1 MRPPISRARSWAARS
16 ACSLAL
22 CATVLT
28 ALPSSVPAAAEAEP
42 PVAGAAGAPAP
53 GAAGAAAAGPFSVSA
68 ARAAL
73 VRLLPRHAGQFELAL
88 VPRTDT
94 GDRFSVSGTT
104 GRIVVTG
111 TTPAVLLRGVHW
123 YLSYTAG
130 VDLGS
135 PGDSLA
141 ALPARLPGPGGT
153 VTRSASVPHRF
164 ALNDTD
170 DGYSGA
176 YRDWAA
182 YERQIDLLALHGVN
196 EVFVQMGAE
205 AAYHAAFQEFGYTS
219 AELRA
224 WIPGP
229 AHQPWWLMQNMSA
242 FGGPMTEQLIARR
255 AELGK
260 RIVDRLREL
269 GMTAVLPGYFGTVPP
284 GFTERNPLGRVV
296 PQGRWIGFTRPDW
309 LDPRGG
315 LFPRVASAFYRH
327 QARLLGTTTMYKM
340 DLLHEGGNAGDV
352 PVGEAAARVMATLD
366 EARPGA
372 TWVLLGWQRN
382 PKAELLAGVDTSRLL
397 VVDGLSDRY
406 DNLDRESSWPG
417 TPYAFGT
424 IPNFGGH
431 TTIGANTSVWTE
443 RFEAWRTKPGSALKG
458 IAFLPEATS
467 ANPVTFTLFTELAW
481 RDAPVDHADWFARY
495 AARRYGAA
503 DPHAAKAWEWLRKG
517 PYGTA
522 SNGWSESQDSLFT
535 ARPSLTV
542 RTSASWGPK
551 EMRYEA
557 ATVEQALTE
566 LLQVAPAVRSTDAYR
581 FDLVDIARQALTN
594 RSRVMLPAIKAAY
607 EAKDLAGFRAR
618 AAEWRRSMALL
629 DEVLATDRRFLL
641 GPWLEGARSWGRSDA
656 ERATLEFDARSLIT
670 TWGHRAG
677 SEAGLHDYANRE
689 WSGLVSGFYAP
700 RWSAYLDSLETAL
713 VTGGAPAAIDWFAWE
728 NAWNLRRESYPVTPK
743 GDPVTLAAKVRDS
756 LGA

>member
-22 CATVLT
+22 CAAVLT
-28 ALPSSVPAAAEAEP
+28 ALPSPVPAAAEPVA
-42 PVAGAAGAPAP
+42 PVAGAAGAPAKAY
-53 GAAGAAAAGPFSVSA
+53 GVGA

-73 VRLLPRHAGQFELAL
+73 ARLLPRHARQFDLVL
-88 VPRTDT
+88 VPADGA
-94 GDRFSVSGTT
+94 GDRFAVSGSA

-123 YLSYTAG
+123 YLSYTVG

-141 ALPARLPGPGGT
+141 ALPARLPAPSGT
-153 VTRSASVPHRF
+153 ISKSASVPHRF

-205 AAYHAAFQEFGYTS
+205 AAYHAAFQEFGYTD
-219 AELRA
+219 AELRD

-229 AHQPWWLMQNMSA
+229 AHQPWWLMQNMSS

-255 AELGK
+255 AALGK

-269 GMTAVLPGYFGTVPP
+269 GMTPVLPGYFGTVPP
-284 GFTERNPLGRVV
+284 GFTARNPEGRVV

-309 LDPRGG
+309 LDPRGA
-315 LFPRVASAFYRH
+315 LFPKVASAFYRH
-327 QARLLGTTTMYKM
+327 QARLLGTTSMYKM
-340 DLLHEGGNAGDV
+340 DLLHEGGNPGDV
-352 PVGEAAARVMATLD
+352 PVGEAAARVMASLED
-366 EARPGA
+366 ARPGA

-406 DNLDRESSWPG
+406 DNLDRETAWSG

-443 RFEAWRTKPGSALKG
+443 RFEAWRKKRDSALQG

-467 ANPVTFTLFTELAW
+467 ANPVTFSLFTELAW
-481 RDAPVDHADWFARY
+481 RDAPIEHADWFGAY
-495 AARRYGAA
+495 AARRYGAP

-542 RTSASWGPK
+542 RTAASWGPK
-551 EMRYEA
+551 SMRYDA
-557 ATVEQALTE
+557 ATVERALAE
-566 LLQVAPAVRSTDAYR
+566 LLQVAPALRSTDAYR
-581 FDLVDIARQALTN
+581 FDLVDTARQALTN
-594 RSRVMLPAIKAAY
+594 RSRVLLPKIKAAY
-607 EAKDLAGFRAR
+607 EAKDLTAFRAG

-641 GPWLEGARSWGRSDA
+641 GPWLEGARSWGGSDA
-656 ERATLEFDARSLIT
+656 ERATLEFDARSLVT

-700 RWSAYLDSLETAL
+700 RWSTYLDALETSL
-713 VTGGAPAAIDWFAWE
+713 VTGRAPAAIDWFAWE
-728 NAWNLRRESYPVTPK
+728 NAWNLRRDSYPVTPK
-743 GDPVTLAAKVRDS
+743 GDPVALATRVRDS
-756 LGA
+756 LR

>member
-22 CATVLT
+22 CAAVVT
-28 ALPSSVPAAAEAEP
+28 ALPSPVPAAAEPAP
-42 PVAGAAGAPAP
+42 PAAGAAGAPSAAYAP
-53 GAAGAAAAGPFSVSA
+53 GA

-73 VRLLPRHAGQFELAL
+73 ERLLPRHARQFDLVL
-88 VPRTDT
+88 VPRTEA
-94 GDRFSVSGTT
+94 GDRFSVAGTA

-123 YLSYTAG
+123 YLSYTVG

-135 PGDSLA
+135 PGDSLS
-141 ALPARLPGPGGT
+141 ALPDRLPAPAGK

-176 YRDWAA
+176 YRDWKA

-219 AELRA
+219 AELRE

-229 AHQPWWLMQNMSA
+229 AHQPWWLMQNMSS
-242 FGGPMTEQLIARR
+242 FGGPVSEQLITRR
-255 AELGK
+255 AALGK
-260 RIVDRLREL
+260 RIVERLREL
-269 GMTAVLPGYFGTVPP
+269 GMTPVLPGYFGTVPP
-284 GFTERNPLGRVV
+284 GFTARNPEGRVV
-296 PQGRWIGFTRPDW
+296 PQGRWIGFARPDW
-309 LDPRGG
+309 LDPRGPV
-315 LFPRVASAFYRH
+315 FARVAASFYRH

-340 DLLHEGGNAGDV
+340 DLLHEGGNPGDV
-352 PVGEAAARVMATLD
+352 PVGEAAAHVMTSLD
-366 EARPGA
+366 TARPGA

-406 DNLDRESSWPG
+406 DNLDRETAWSG

-467 ANPVTFTLFTELAW
+467 ANPVTFSLFTELAW
-481 RDAPVDHADWFARY
+481 RDAPVGHADWFGRY
-495 AARRYGAA
+495 AARRYGAP
-503 DPHAAKAWEWLRKG
+503 DPHAARAWEWLRKG

-542 RTSASWGPK
+542 RTAASWGPK
-551 EMRYEA
+551 AMRYDA
-557 ATVEQALTE
+557 ATVERALDE
-566 LLQVAPAVRSTDAYR
+566 LLLVAPALRTTDAYR
-581 FDLVDIARQALTN
+581 FDLVDTARQALTN
-594 RSRVMLPAIKAAY
+594 RSRVLLPKIKAAY
-607 EAKDLAGFRAR
+607 EAKDLTAFRAH
-618 AAEWRRSMALL
+618 AAQWRRSMALL
-629 DEVLATDRRFLL
+629 DELLATDRRFLL
-641 GPWLEGARSWGRSDA
+641 GPWLAGARAWGASDA
-656 ERATLEFDARSLIT
+656 ERATLEFDARSLVT

-700 RWSAYLDSLETAL
+700 RWDTYLDSLENAL
-713 VTGGAPAAIDWFAWE
+713 VTGRAPEPIDWFAWE
-728 NAWNLRRESYPVTPK
+728 NAWNLRRDAYPVNPK
-743 GDPVTLAAKVRDS
+743 GDPVALATRVRDS
-756 LGA
+756 LR

>member
-1 MRPPISRARSWAARS
+1 MRPPISRARSWAVRS
-16 ACSLAL
+16 VCSLAL
-22 CATVLT
+22 YATALT
-28 ALPSSVPAAAEAEP
+28 ALPSTAPAAADPGSPA
-42 PVAGAAGAPAP
+42 VAGAAGAPA
-53 GAAGAAAAGPFSVSA
+53 AAPYSAGA

-73 VRLLPRHAGQFELAL
+73 VRLLPRHASQFELVL
-88 VPRTDT
+88 LPRTSSD
-94 GDRFSVSGTT
+94 DRFTVSGST

-111 TTPAVLLRGVHW
+111 TTPAVLLRGVQW
-123 YLSYTAG
+123 YLGYTAG

-141 ALPARLPGPGGT
+141 ALPDRLPAPAAP
-153 VTRSASVPHRF
+153 VSRSASVPHRF

-176 YRDWAA
+176 YRDWAS

-219 AELRA
+219 AELRE

-229 AHQPWWLMQNMSA
+229 AHQPWWLMQNMAS
-242 FGGPMTEQLIARR
+242 FGGPVTEQLIARR
-255 AELGK
+255 AALGK
-260 RIVDRLREL
+260 RIVERLREL
-269 GMTAVLPGYFGTVPP
+269 GMTPVLPGYFGTVPP
-284 GFTERNPLGRVV
+284 GFATRNPEGRVV

-309 LDPRGG
+309 LDPRGP

-340 DLLHEGGNAGDV
+340 DLLHEGGNPGDV
-352 PVGEAAARVMATLD
+352 PVGEAAARVMESLD
-366 EARPGA
+366 ASRRGA

-406 DNLDRESSWPG
+406 DNLDREAAWAG

-431 TTIGANTSVWTE
+431 TTIGANTSVWTS
-443 RFEAWRTKPGSALKG
+443 RFEAWRTKPGSALRG

-467 ANPVTFTLFTELAW
+467 ANPVTFSLFTELAW
-481 RDAPVDHADWFARY
+481 RDAPVDHAAWFAQY
-495 AARRYGAA
+495 AARRYGAP
-503 DPHAAKAWEWLRKG
+503 DPHAAQAWEWLRKG

-551 EMRYEA
+551 AMRYDA
-557 ATVEQALTE
+557 ATVERALDE
-566 LLQVAPAVRSTDAYR
+566 LLRVAPALRSTDAYR
-581 FDLVDIARQALTN
+581 FDLVDTARQALTN
-594 RSRVMLPAIKAAY
+594 RSRVLLPRIKAAY
-607 EAKDLAGFRAR
+607 EAKDLVAFRAR
-618 AAEWRRSMALL
+618 AAEWRRSMELL
-629 DEVLATDRRFLL
+629 DAVLATDRRFLL
-641 GPWLEGARSWGRSDA
+641 GPWLEGARSWARSDA
-656 ERATLEFDARSLIT
+656 ERAALEFDARSLVT

-700 RWSAYLDSLETAL
+700 RWSAYLDALETSL
-713 VTGGAPAAIDWFAWE
+713 VTGRAPAAIDWFSWE
-728 NAWNLRRESYPVTPK
+728 NAWNLRRDSYPVTPK
-743 GDPVTLAAKVRDS
+743 GDPVTLATRVRDA
-756 LGA
+756 LRA

>member
-28 ALPSSVPAAAEAEP
+28 ALPSPAPAAAEPGA
-42 PVAGAAGAPAP
+42 PVAGAAGA
-53 GAAGAAAAGPFSVSA
+53 AGMPVAGYSAGA

-73 VRLLPRHAGQFELAL
+73 ARLLPRHADQFELVL
-88 VPRTDT
+88 TRRTAS
-94 GDRFSVSGTT
+94 GDRFAVTGSA

-135 PGDSLA
+135 PGDSLS
-141 ALPARLPGPGGT
+141 ALPARLPAPSGT
-153 VTRSASVPHRF
+153 ISRTASVPHRF

-176 YRDWAA
+176 YRDWAS

-205 AAYHAAFQEFGYTS
+205 AAYHAAFQEFGYTG
-219 AELRA
+219 AELRK

-229 AHQPWWLMQNMSA
+229 AHQPWWLMQNMSS
-242 FGGPMTEQLIARR
+242 FGGPVTEQLIERR
-255 AELGK
+255 AALGK

-269 GMTAVLPGYFGTVPP
+269 GMTPVLPGYFGTVPP
-284 GFTERNPLGRVV
+284 GFTDRNPQGRVV

-309 LDPRGG
+309 LDPRGP
-315 LFPRVASAFYRH
+315 LFPRVAEAFYRH

-340 DLLHEGGNAGDV
+340 DLLHEGGNPGDV
-352 PVGEAAARVMATLD
+352 PVGEAAARVLASLD
-366 EARPGA
+366 ASRPGA

-406 DNLDRESSWPG
+406 DGLDRETAWAG

-443 RFEAWRTKPGSALKG
+443 RFEAWRTKPGSALRG

-467 ANPVTFTLFTELAW
+467 ANPVTFSLFTELAW
-481 RDAPVDHADWFARY
+481 GAAPADHAGWFARY
-495 AARRYGAA
+495 AARRYGSP
-503 DPHAAKAWEWLRKG
+503 DPHAAKAWEWLRQG
-517 PYGTA
+517 PYGTP

-542 RTSASWGPK
+542 RTAASWGPK
-551 EMRYEA
+551 SMRYEA
-557 ATVEQALTE
+557 ATVERALDE
-566 LLQVAPAVRSTDAYR
+566 LLRVAPALRSTDAYR
-581 FDLVDIARQALTN
+581 FDLVDTARQALTN
-594 RSRVMLPAIKAAY
+594 RSRVLLPRIKAAY
-607 EAKDLAGFRAR
+607 EAKDLAAFRAR
-618 AAEWRRSMALL
+618 AAEWRRSMELL
-629 DEVLATDRRFLL
+629 DAVLATDRRFLL
-641 GPWLEGARSWGRSDA
+641 GPWLEGARSWGRSDQ
-656 ERATLEFDARSLIT
+656 ERATLEFDARSLVT

-700 RWSAYLDSLETAL
+700 RWSAYLDSLETSL
-713 VTGGAPAAIDWFAWE
+713 VTGRAPAAIDWFSWE
-728 NAWNLRRESYPVTPK
+728 NAWNLRRDSYPVTPK
-743 GDPVTLAAKVRDS
+743 GDPVALATRVRDA
-756 LGA
+756 LRA